1 MHENDSIDKYIENIT
16 KAYVEKANLEYAP
29 KIEQYMRN
37 KFEFFGIKAQARRQ
51 ATRKFMRKNNRPSYD
66 EVDIVVKKLWNLP
79 EREYQ
84 YFAMELLERY
94 KNKFTKEIIKLFE
107 YMITH
112 KSWWDT
118 IDRISKKLVGEY
130 FKFFPDER
138 DYYMESWVGS
148 GNIWLQR
155 TTLLFQLAYK
165 EDTDIQLLFT
175 LIKQLKDIDEFFIQK
190 AIGWSLR
197 EYSKIE
203 PGTVKQFINE
213 NELSSLSE
221 REGLKV
227 IKRSK

>member
-138 DYYMESWVGS
+138 DYYMESWVDS

-221 REGLKV
+221 RDGLKV